1 MAVLN
6 QKSVLDMIKEFRR
19 NWHALCNSERT
30 TLCGADSMLLALQ
43 LSMAEN
49 NKQHSGEF
57 TVSLSD
63 VLLTWKYLLHEK
75 LNLPIENVKV
85 IDHYED
91 IRRTYDDFLKNSNM
105 LDLIDVYQRCRIL
118 TSNCENN
125 NTMSPGSALWSL
137 SENGGVLLPGLDL
150 SAPREDSPVSA
161 LLAQQERKGEPHPAR
176 SWPRN
181 SGLPGIP
188 DTARRKR
195 PDLKKLKAAMERS
208 ELRDFLSGKQYA
220 VGDETDLYV
229 PVSPMSKHNQDNEK
243 VQLVA
248 RKIFFSYLNL
258 LVNSKNDL
266 ALAHILNIPDRGLG
280 REAFTDLKHAAREKQ
295 MSIFLVATSFIR
307 TIELGGKG
315 YAPSPSDPLRT
326 HVKGLSNFI
335 NFIDKLDEI
344 LGEISNPSIAGGRI
358 LSVIK
363 MQLIKGHNSRDPFY
377 KAVEEVAQDLDL
389 RIKNIINSQQGGVAV
404 STTDISPARPKSYA
418 INRGTAYCGRDT
430 VKTLLILL
438 DEEAA
443 SAPTENKAEL
453 LYDDENT
460 IHHNGTSI
468 LTLFRSPTQVNNSL
482 MKPLRERVHKSIQEK
497 KVKMKQTLIRSQ
509 FACTYKDDCMI
520 SKDSWKNVNSASKPL
535 HVLHMENDLSEG
547 INSPVGRSTIGT
559 SFGNVH
565 LDRSEN
571 EKLSRKSSSQTGNK
585 TSKRKQVDLDGENI
599 LSDNGNDPPQHKN
612 VKIPKTS
619 NSSHNKLECKLARVA
634 RGSKCTAKG
643 KLSIGQTK
651 LTQYFRL

>member
-19 NWHALCNSERT
+19 NWHALCNSERMT
-30 TLCGADSMLLALQ
+30 ICGADSMLLVLQ

-63 VLLTWKYLLHEK
+63 VFLTWKYLLHEK

-91 IRRTYDDFLKNSNM
+91 IRKTYDDFLKNSNM
-105 LDLIDVYQRCRIL
+105 LDLIDVYQRCKIL

-125 NTMSPGSALWSL
+125 TISPS
-137 SENGGVLLPGLDL
+137 
-150 SAPREDSPVSA
+150 
-161 LLAQQERKGEPHPAR
+161 Q
-176 SWPRN
+176 
-181 SGLPGIP
+181 
-188 DTARRKR
+188 
-195 PDLKKLKAAMERS
+195 
-208 ELRDFLSGKQYA
+208 LRDFLSGKQHA
-220 VGDETDLYV
+220 EGDETDLYV
-229 PVSPMSKHNQDNEK
+229 PISPVSKQNQDNEK

-404 STTDISPARPKSYA
+404 STTDISPAR
-418 INRGTAYCGRDT
+418 
-430 VKTLLILL
+430 
-438 DEEAA
+438 
-443 SAPTENKAEL
+443 
-453 LYDDENT
+453 
-460 IHHNGTSI
+460 
-468 LTLFRSPTQVNNSL
+468 
-482 MKPLRERVHKSIQEK
+482 
-497 KVKMKQTLIRSQ
+497 MKQTLIRSQ

-520 SKDSWKNVNSASKPL
+520 SKDNWNNVNSASKPM

-565 LDRSEN
+565 LDRSKN

-599 LSDNGNDPPQHKN
+599 LCDNGNDPPQHKN

-619 NSSHNKLECKLARVA
+619 NNSHNKLECKLARVA
-634 RGSKCTAKG
+634 RGSKCTAKD
-643 KLSIGQTK
+643 KLIIGQTK